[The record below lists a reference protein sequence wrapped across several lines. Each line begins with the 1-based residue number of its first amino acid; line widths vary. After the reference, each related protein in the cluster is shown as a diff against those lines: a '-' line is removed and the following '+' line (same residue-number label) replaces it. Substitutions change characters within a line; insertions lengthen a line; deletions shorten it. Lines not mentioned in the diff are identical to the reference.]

1 MFSDLGDNMFM
12 FSFGLRDLADILR
25 KVILLVYK
33 KLHRRDVYADLSHCF
48 QIPKPYRQYRWI
60 GLRIICSA
68 LPSSENFRNF
78 WENWCPLRNVRAT
91 GNP

>member
-1 MFSDLGDNMFM
+1 MVAFLNGNVFKMQFFGLGGLQMFSDLGDNMFM

-48 QIPKPYRQYRWI
+48 QIPKPYRQYR
-60 GLRIICSA
+60 
-68 LPSSENFRNF
+68 
-78 WENWCPLRNVRAT
+78 
-91 GNP
+91 